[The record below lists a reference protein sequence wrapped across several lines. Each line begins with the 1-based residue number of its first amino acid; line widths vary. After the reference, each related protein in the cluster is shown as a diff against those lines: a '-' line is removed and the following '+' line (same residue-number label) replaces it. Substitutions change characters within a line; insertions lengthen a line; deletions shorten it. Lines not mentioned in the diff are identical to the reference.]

1 MAEPVLPPVVVAPKL
16 ATPYRDL
23 TKANDLVTK
32 NFPSAHSFAI
42 TTETKAGG
50 TTVKSSVKSTEKEG
64 VVGQIE
70 PKYDWKE
77 HNLVFEGTLST
88 ANVFSAKATAK
99 NLGTPGLN
107 FYLKGDRKVAS
118 TLAEDKSSVTKVETA
133 ATGGVQFNNELA
145 FFVAECK
152 VPLPYQQEVAL
163 TSSVHVAPIEQ
174 AALGLKLDYTHAEK
188 SVFAYEGKL
197 IGRHENLEGAL
208 TYSSKRVAGLH
219 FWHEVNSDFQ
229 WAATVAYPLS
239 EKEAAN
245 VTVAGAYKLDDFTTV
260 KAKVEAQIDRKAES
274 PSHRFRSGV
283 SLQQKLNLNTTLTVG
298 ADINLHQARYGV
310 NDVLL
315 HGADS
320 SCGFE
325 LAFK

>member
-1 MAEPVLPPVVVAPKL
+1 
-16 ATPYRDL
+16 
-23 TKANDLVTK
+23 
-32 NFPSAHSFAI
+32 
-42 TTETKAGG
+42 
-50 TTVKSSVKSTEKEG
+50 
-64 VVGQIE
+64 
-70 PKYDWKE
+70 
-77 HNLVFEGTLST
+77 
-88 ANVFSAKATAK
+88 
-99 NLGTPGLN
+99 
-107 FYLKGDRKVAS
+107 
-118 TLAEDKSSVTKVETA
+118 
-133 ATGGVQFNNELA
+133 
-145 FFVAECK
+145 
-152 VPLPYQQEVAL
+152 VAL

-208 TYSSKRVAGLH
+208 TYTSKRVAGLH

-229 WAATVAYPLS
+229 WAATVAYPLP
-239 EKEAAN
+239 EKEFTPAAN
-245 VTVAGAYKLDDFTTV
+245 ITFAGAYKLDDFTTV
-260 KAKVEAQIDRKAES
+260 KAKVEAQIDRS
-274 PSHRFRSGV
+274 DLPSHRFRSGV

-298 ADINLHQARYGV
+298 ADINLHQARHGV